1 LRAAQIAQK
10 NNGNSNN
17 DYNDNNNQEQVS
29 DEKYLADQQEE
40 RFTDDNAHSEHFKDD
55 YNEADRFT
63 S

>member
-1 LRAAQIAQK
+1 LRTAQIAQK

-29 DEKYLADQQEE
+29 EEYLADQQEE